1 MVSRRAAIRDP
12 PLLPRPIPAGQE
24 RSMRRSPASI
34 ILTDTQGDHP
44 LSDLQHTLAALGDA
58 ELRHGAERERLIGP
72 SR

>member
-1 MVSRRAAIRDP
+1 
-12 PLLPRPIPAGQE
+12 
-24 RSMRRSPASI
+24 MRRSPASI
-34 ILTDTQGDHP
+34 ILTDTQGDHL